1 MEEEFREN
9 TGAPQDTREQ
19 ADIAGVPQ
27 DTREQADIT
36 GMPQDIREQA
46 ENTGA
51 PQDTHV
57 RPDDSGDGAPS
68 CGIRFLT
75 DFWEEKYLREY
86 IRDGGS
92 KIKFVTGRP
101 GSGKTYFL
109 QLMTDLARREHYK
122 TVQFSARDVWMHDF
136 REIYIEIFHQCDIL
150 DCLEAVSRYLIGE
163 MGFDVQEIPQG
174 MKFIDYLSQNG
185 MSDALTK
192 REIRAQLK
200 QIFLDNPMLDNNF
213 ALACS
218 MLTGS
223 ILGYP
228 ILEEQNRDLL
238 LAWLEGDRTVKLAQL
253 RAMGFYP
260 GRITRYNARHML
272 RSLAEV
278 IRMGGYSGLF
288 ITIDD
293 LEILIS
299 RSSLEP
305 IHYTKMKREDTYES
319 IRQLIDD
326 IDSMKNIM
334 FVYAFD
340 RKLADDENAGL
351 KSYQALWMRIQNEIV
366 GERFNRF
373 ADMSDLDRLGAQE
386 YTPDVIMAISESLVK
401 QQKSVPEKPLD
412 QEAAEEILRQARTG
426 ATGIPGLIRTAMQE
440 VRSHV

>member
-1 MEEEFREN
+1 MSGEYMEN
-9 TGAPQDTREQ
+9 
-19 ADIAGVPQ
+19 
-27 DTREQADIT
+27 
-36 GMPQDIREQA
+36 
-46 ENTGA
+46 
-51 PQDTHV
+51 
-57 RPDDSGDGAPS
+57 

-86 IRDGGS
+86 VREGGS

-109 QLMTDLARREHYK
+109 QLMTKLARKENYK
-122 TVQFSARDVWMHDF
+122 TVNLSARDVWMHDF
-136 REIYIEIFHQCDIL
+136 REIYIEIFRQCDIM
-150 DCLEAVSRYLIGE
+150 DCLEAVSHYLIRE
-163 MGFDVQEIPQG
+163 MGFDAEEIPEG
-174 MKFIDYLSQNG
+174 AKFIDYLSQIG
-185 MSDALTK
+185 QGDALTK
-192 REIRAQLK
+192 REIRTQLK

-223 ILGYP
+223 VLGYP
-228 ILEEQNRDLL
+228 ILEEQNKELL
-238 LAWLEGDRTVKLAQL
+238 LAWLEGDRTIKLSQL
-253 RAMGFYP
+253 RALGFYP
-260 GRITRYNARHML
+260 SRITRYNARHML

-278 IRMGGYSGLF
+278 IHMGGYSGLF
-288 ITIDD
+288 IAIDD

-326 IDSMKNIM
+326 IDNMKNIM

-340 RKLADDENAGL
+340 RKLMDDENAGL

-373 ADMSDLDRLGAQE
+373 ADLADLDRLATQE
-386 YTPDVIMAISESLVK
+386 YTLDVIMSISEGMARM
-401 QQKSVPEKPLD
+401 QKNAPAEPLSRE
-412 QEAAEEILRQARTG
+412 EAEDIVRQAHTG
-426 ATGIPGLIRTAMQE
+426 AVGIPQLIRIAMQE
-440 VRSHV
+440 GKDNV

>member
-1 MEEEFREN
+1 MNIEYREN
-9 TGAPQDTREQ
+9 PTMMAEQDVTSGENAAETDVSEQ
-19 ADIAGVPQ
+19 
-27 DTREQADIT
+27 E
-36 GMPQDIREQA
+36 
-46 ENTGA
+46 EN
-51 PQDTHV
+51 
-57 RPDDSGDGAPS
+57 S
-68 CGIRFLT
+68 CGINFLT
-75 DFWEEKYLREY
+75 DFWREKYLQEY

-92 KIKFVTGRP
+92 KIKFVTGRQ

-109 QLMTDLARREHYK
+109 QLMTKLARRENYK
-122 TVQFSARDVWMHDF
+122 TVRFSARDVWMHDF
-136 REIYIEIFHQCDIL
+136 REIYIEIFHQCDIMA
-150 DCLEAVSRYLIGE
+150 CLEAASYHLIRE
-163 MGFDVQEIPQG
+163 MGFDEHEIPEG

-185 MSDALTK
+185 MGDALTK

-200 QIFLDNPMLDNNF
+200 SLFLDNPMLDNNF

-228 ILEEQNRDLL
+228 VLEEQNRELL
-238 LAWLEGDRTVKLAQL
+238 LAWLEGDRTIKLSQL
-253 RAMGFYP
+253 RAMDFYP
-260 GRITRYNARHML
+260 SRITRYNARHML
-272 RSLAEV
+272 RSLAEI

-288 ITIDD
+288 IAIDD

-305 IHYTKMKREDTYES
+305 VHYTKMKREDTYES

-340 RKLADDENAGL
+340 RKLMDEENTGL

-373 ADMSDLDRLGAQE
+373 ADMIDLDRLAAQE
-386 YTPDVIMAISESLVK
+386 YTPDVIVAISESIARA
-401 QQKSVPEKPLD
+401 QKSAPAAPLSLETA
-412 QEAAEEILRQARTG
+412 EAIVQQARTG
-426 ATGIPGLIRTAMQE
+426 ATGIPQLIQSAMQE
-440 VRSHV
+440 EKENV